1 MTQASDAAQGPAAQ
15 STPSKPDRGSSG
27 ALSRI
32 PWGYVLRRLLIAI
45 PTLLVIIT
53 ATFFMMRAAPG
64 SPFDADRKLQ
74 PEVEANI
81 LRAYGLDKPLHE
93 QYVDYVGNV
102 LQGDFGP
109 SMRNKDKTVSEL
121 IMEGLPVSVTIGVLS
136 MSLAVIIGV
145 LLGLAAALRQNTAA
159 DYSVMGF
166 AMAGISIPTFVT
178 GPIFALVFGV
188 WLAWASPGG
197 LDLGRMTFE
206 TLVLPV
212 ITLAL
217 PQIAIISRL
226 MRASV
231 IETLRSNYVR
241 TARAKGLS
249 EVTVLRRHVM
259 PAAILPVVSY
269 LGPATTGLLTGSVVI
284 ERVFGLPG
292 IGSYFVDGA
301 INRDYTLV
309 MGVVILYASVIIVFN
324 LIADVLFAILD
335 PRVRYD

>member
-1 MTQASDAAQGPAAQ
+1 MTQASPAAPAT
-15 STPSKPDRGSSG
+15 SAASSKDKGSSG
-27 ALSRI
+27 PLSRI
-32 PWGYVLRRLLIAI
+32 PWGYVFRRLLIAI

-93 QYVDYVGNV
+93 QYVDYVV
-102 LQGDFGP
+102 KVFQGDFGP
-109 SMRNKDKTVSEL
+109 SMRNKDKTVAEL
-121 IMEGLPVSVTIGVLS
+121 IGEGLPVSITIGVLS
-136 MSLAVIIGV
+136 MSIAVILGV
-145 LLGLAAALRQNTAA
+145 LLGLAAALRQNTVA

-188 WLAWASPGG
+188 WLAWTAPGG
-197 LDLGRMTFE
+197 LDLGRMTFD

-249 EVTVLRRHVM
+249 EATVLRRHVM
-259 PAAILPVVSY
+259 PAAILPVISY
-269 LGPATTGLLTGSVVI
+269 LGPATTGLITGSVVI